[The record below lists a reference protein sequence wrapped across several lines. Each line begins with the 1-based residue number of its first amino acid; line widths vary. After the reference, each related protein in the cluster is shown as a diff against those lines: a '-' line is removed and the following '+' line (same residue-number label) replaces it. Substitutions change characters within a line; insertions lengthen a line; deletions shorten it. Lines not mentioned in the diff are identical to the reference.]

1 MKEAVEIEADAGAAA
16 DVADARMIARMRL
29 VLATSAFL
37 ALFVHQTGQDDIYLD
52 VGTRA
57 VTSFYFCYSL
67 VICAL
72 TEFFRF
78 PWQRT
83 KWVHWLDVFWYGLF
97 LMPASGIH
105 GFYFLFFFLAILTSS
120 FRWGFE
126 EGARVTVASIVLL
139 AMSGIVHA
147 TEPEYSRLLMRATFL
162 LALGYMSVYWG
173 GSRLEL
179 RRRMELLRDVSRVS
193 NPRFGVDHTVTQ
205 ILEKTVHFF
214 SGSSCILVLRDKH
227 NGSYSMR
234 IIKAGSSGQSLRA
247 VPITIEA
254 ASPLMGVDENLVV
267 AYSSP
272 SWWRPVWL
280 RKAGTYNIQS
290 RRWTRSNDS
299 ACQMLA
305 ELLEARSFISAPLS
319 VRQGHGRIYLLSS
332 DHDLSRSDAMFF
344 NYVGAQVFPVIGT
357 IELLDSMA
365 SGAALRERQK
375 FALDLHDTAIQ
386 PYIGLK
392 LALSALRKK
401 AAQDNPLNDD
411 LDKIAAQATKVV
423 SDLRR
428 FAGTVRDGAHET
440 EQMIVSTLKQQAAN
454 MRDFYGIEID
464 VQVEGKLGFADRLAA
479 EVLNVVREGMSNI
492 CRHTFA
498 QRGAVR
504 LHCAEDCVRILIENE
519 AGNSVS
525 MNFVP
530 RSICERAAAL
540 GGRAHVCR
548 GLGGSTEV
556 HVEIPI

>member
-1 MKEAVEIEADAGAAA
+1 MVFKGSEIEVDAGAAA
-16 DVADARMIARMRL
+16 DVADTRMIARMRL

-37 ALFVHQTGQDDIYLD
+37 ALFVDHPAQDDLD
-52 VGTRA
+52 LGTRA
-57 VTSFYFCYSL
+57 ITICYFSYSL
-67 VICAL
+67 VVCAL

-78 PWQRT
+78 PWQQT
-83 KWVHWLDVFWYGLF
+83 KLFHWLDVFWYGLF
-97 LMPASGIH
+97 LAPASGIH

-126 EGARVTVASIVLL
+126 EGARVTVASFVLF
-139 AMSGIVHA
+139 AISGIAHA
-147 TEPEYSRLLMRATFL
+147 TEQEYSRLLMRATFL

-193 NPRFGVDHTVTQ
+193 NPRFGVDHTVTR
-205 ILEKTVHFF
+205 ILEKALHFF
-214 SGSSCILVLRDKH
+214 SGSSCILVLRDKY
-227 NGSYSMR
+227 NGTYSMR
-234 IIKAGSSGQSLRA
+234 TVKIGSTGQSLRA
-247 VPITIEA
+247 VRITNEA
-254 ASPLMGVDENLVV
+254 ASPLMGMDQNLVV
-267 AYSSP
+267 AYSAP
-272 SWWRPVWL
+272 SRWWPAWL
-280 RKAGTYNIQS
+280 RKESAYSVQS
-290 RRWTRSNDS
+290 RRWTRCNDG
-299 ACQMLA
+299 ACEMLA
-305 ELLEARSFISAPLS
+305 ELLDARSFISAPLN
-319 VRQGHGRIYLLSS
+319 VRKGHGRIYVLSS
-332 DHDLSRSDAMFF
+332 DHDLSRSDALFMA
-344 NYVGAQVFPVIGT
+344 YVCAQVSPVIGT

-365 SGAALRERQK
+365 SDAALRERQK

-401 AAQDNPLNDD
+401 AESDNPLNDD

-428 FAGTVRDGAHET
+428 FAGAVRNGAHET
-440 EQMIVSTLKQQAAN
+440 EQMIVSMLKQQAAN

-492 CRHTFA
+492 CQHTLS

-504 LHCAEDCVRILIENE
+504 LRCADDCVRILIENE
-519 AGNSVS
+519 AGESAP

-540 GGRAHVCR
+540 GGKAHVRR